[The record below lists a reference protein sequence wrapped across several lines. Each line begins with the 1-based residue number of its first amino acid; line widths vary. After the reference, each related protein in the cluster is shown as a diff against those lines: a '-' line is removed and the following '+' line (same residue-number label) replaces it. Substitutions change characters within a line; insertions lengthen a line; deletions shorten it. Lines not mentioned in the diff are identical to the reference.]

1 MALPPPRPVLQ
12 GMPSL
17 ARHAVT
23 AVPPYAGGRQFKVLL
38 STRAPQQLSLFG
50 LLTTLPQAKGS
61 RTA

>member
-1 MALPPPRPVLQ
+1 
-12 GMPSL
+12 MPSL

-38 STRAPQQLSLFG
+38 STRAPQQLTLFG